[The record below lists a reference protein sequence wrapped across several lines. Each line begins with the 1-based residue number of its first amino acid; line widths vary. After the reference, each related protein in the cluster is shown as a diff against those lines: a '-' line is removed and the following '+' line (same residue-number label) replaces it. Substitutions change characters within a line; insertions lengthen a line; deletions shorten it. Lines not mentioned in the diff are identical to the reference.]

1 MKLKVEKDDA
11 MIIVGPA
18 DGSRLV
24 EGVTAVVGKKWNKP
38 TVSFDGSPWGG
49 EGLSPKAAMERAKL
63 IAQVALR
70 TRQEY
75 IKIPKKE
82 RL

>member
-1 MKLKVEKDDA
+1 MELKVFKDSNCIKIE
-11 MIIVGPA
+11 MA

-24 EGVTAVVGKKWNKP
+24 QGWIDNDNLRTGKWVPPQVTFANMGAA
-38 TVSFDGSPWGG
+38 SP
-49 EGLSPKAAMERAKL
+49 EVTMERAKL

-70 TRQEY
+70 TQQEY
-75 IKIPKKE
+75 LKIPKKE

>member
-1 MKLKVEKDDA
+1 MKLKVEKDGA
-11 MIIVGPA
+11 MIVVGPA

-24 EGVTAVVGKKWNKP
+24 EGVTVVVGKKWNKP
-38 TVSFDGSPWGG
+38 NVSFDGSPWGG
-49 EGLSPKAAMERAKL
+49 KGLNPEAAMERAKL

-75 IKIPKKE
+75 LKIPKKE